1 MGTFHHSFD
10 LKTKAEGEIV
20 DITGRVRDAIAE
32 SGLREGIACIF
43 TRSSTSAIATMEYE
57 PGLQKDLPAALE
69 RLFPRDLPYAHE
81 ETWHDGN
88 GHSHVRASFL
98 GPGLTIPFREGEL
111 LLGTWQ
117 QLVFMEFDVRPRQRT
132 VIVEAVGE

>member
-1 MGTFHHSFD
+1 MGTFHHSFN

-20 DITGRVRDAIAE
+20 DITARVRDAIAK
-32 SGLREGIACIF
+32 SGLREGIACVF
-43 TRSSTSAIATMEYE
+43 TPSSTSAITTMEYE
-57 PGLQKDLPAALE
+57 PGLRKDLPTALE
-69 RLFPRDLPYAHE
+69 RLFPRGLPYAHE

-98 GPGLTIPFREGEL
+98 GPGLAIPFRGGEP

-117 QLVFMEFDVRPRQRT
+117 QLIFMEFDVRPRQRT
-132 VIVEAVGE
+132 VVVQAVGE